1 MPPMRKPVTHRD
13 YLRIGLLALLMGIV
27 MAGAVQ
33 HPGYTD
39 AYYYF
44 NAAKRLASGQGLTDE
59 ALFTYLG
66 LPASGTATPLPVP
79 SHLYWMPLTSLIAAL
94 PMLITPTLDAVQVAF
109 VPLYV
114 ALVLVA
120 AWLGGRLATTTDNA
134 AISPRHAAW
143 LAGVAMIFSGFF
155 VPFWVTSDNFTIYGV
170 VGAMALI
177 LMGRGRA
184 TGNLSA
190 FVLSGGCIAL
200 AHLARNDGLLL
211 LPVLIVVALWPGADG
226 KGGQRARGAGGA
238 LVAYLLVMSPWF
250 ARNLSVAG
258 AVLPIGGLQTAWMR
272 EYNDL
277 FNYPAVIE
285 LPKFLAWGLPN
296 ILNSR
301 WQALLTN
308 TQTLIAV
315 EGMVVLTPFMLIAL
329 WQRRND
335 PLLTGFWLYALGL
348 HAVMTVLFP
357 FPGTRGGLFH
367 SAAALMPFWTAL
379 GVVGLL
385 ESIAWAAKRRR
396 WAVNQAQV
404 VFSGALVIWLVAF
417 SAYMLVTRAS
427 AWNGAGSYY
436 EDFPVEVTE
445 TIMIN
450 DPAGYHY
457 FTGGRAVVLPNAL
470 PDTLLTL
477 FNRFGVSHL
486 VLDENVPT
494 PLVDLWQRQ
503 NVPIFLEHHRK
514 DGRFRIYKNSFEN
527 FE

>member
-1 MPPMRKPVTHRD
+1 MPPMRKPVTQRD
-13 YLRIGLLALLMGIV
+13 YLLIGLLALIMGMLM
-27 MAGAVQ
+27 AAAVQ

-44 NAAKRLASGQGLTDE
+44 NAAKRFATGQGLTD
-59 ALFTYLG
+59 AAIFTYLG
-66 LPASGTATPLPVP
+66 LPPAEAATPLPVP

-94 PMLITPTLDAVQVAF
+94 PMLIAPTLDAAQLAF

-114 ALVLVA
+114 ALALIA
-120 AWLGGRLATTTDNA
+120 AWLGGRLTTPAGDS
-134 AISPRHAAW
+134 AISPRRAAW
-143 LAGVAMIFSGFF
+143 LAGLAMIFSGFF
-155 VPFWVTSDNFTIYGV
+155 VPFWITSDNFTIYGV
-170 VGAMALI
+170 VGASALI

-184 TGNLSA
+184 TGSSLP
-190 FVLSGGCIAL
+190 FVLSGVCIAL
-200 AHLARNDGLLL
+200 AHLARNDGVLL
-211 LPVLIVVALWPGADG
+211 LPVLLVVAMWPSADG
-226 KGGQRARGAGGA
+226 KGGRRALGAGGA
-238 LVAYLLVMSPWF
+238 LLAYLVVMSPWF
-250 ARNLSVAG
+250 VRNLSVSG
-258 AVLPIGGLQTAWMR
+258 AILPVGGLQTAWMR

-277 FNYPAVIE
+277 FNYPPVID

-296 ILNSR
+296 IINSR
-301 WQALLTN
+301 WQALITN

-315 EGMVVLTPFMLIAL
+315 EGLVVLTPFMLIAL
-329 WQRRND
+329 WRRRHD

-348 HAVMTVLFP
+348 HGAMTLLFP

-396 WAVNQAQV
+396 WAVNQAQL
-404 VFSGALVIWLVAF
+404 VFGGALVIWLVAF

-427 AWNGAGSYY
+427 AWNSAGLYY
-436 EDFPVEVTE
+436 EEFPVERTE

-457 FTGGRAVVLPNAL
+457 FTGGRAVVLPNAP

-494 PLVDLWQRQ
+494 PLVDLWLRQ

-514 DGRFRIYKNSFEN
+514 DDRFRIYKNSFDN